1 MIGRLRGVIAHKE
14 FDTVLVDV
22 GGVGYVV
29 TIPPKVHGELPAVG
43 AEAVLHVHTHVR
55 EDQLALYGFA
65 TVEQRDVFRVLIGV
79 SGIGPKVGIAILGA
93 LDVASLHRAV
103 MTDDVDTLTTVPGIG
118 KRSAQKLLLE
128 LKPKMDLPD
137 AEVVPGANSVLGEVR
152 DALAG
157 LGYQPTEI
165 RSAVASLPE
174 DGTVEVLLK
183 LALQNLGGT
192 NA

>member
-65 TVEQRDVFRVLIGV
+65 TAEQRDVFRVLIGV
-79 SGIGPKVGIAILGA
+79 SGIGPKVGVAILGT
-93 LDVASLHRAV
+93 LDVASLRRAV
-103 MTDDVDTLTTVPGIG
+103 VTDDVDTLTTVPGIG

-137 AEVVPGANSVLGEVR
+137 AEVVPAASSVLVEVR

-183 LALQNLGGT
+183 SALQNLGGA